1 MDDKG
6 AGNSNLDLIIV
17 PQVPLTQFFNTTL
30 KGNCVAKGVGM
41 RNRGFGTIDFTGL
54 IPARS
59 TIVNSFLYWEVL
71 RTSAQASDP
80 KGTLNGTPIIGD
92 NIAPAIGNPC
102 WNTDVADVF
111 RADVTGIATGG
122 VNTLTGFPSGDTDS
136 SSPFSS
142 STPPLIEGASIIHVY
157 SNRALPLTTVIINNG
172 GVTFTNDTVSTTLTG
187 FSASPPV
194 SAKTIYIVGDG
205 QAAFA
210 GDQAL
215 FNSAVVAGPT
225 TLVRPADAFNG
236 QDGIDAGIDP
246 VTGLWDTLT
255 LDVSS
260 LINPNDR
267 NATASVLSSSIGGDC
282 LTYIAQILCV
292 KTFGK

>member
-1 MDDKG
+1 MADNG
-6 AGNSNLDLIIV
+6 SGNGHLDFIIG

-41 RNRGFGTIDFTGL
+41 RNRGFGIIDFTGL

-59 TIVNSFLYWEVL
+59 TIVKSFLYWEVI
-71 RTSAQASDP
+71 RRSAQAANP
-80 KGTLNGTPIIGD
+80 TGTLNGTPIIGD

-102 WNTDVADVF
+102 WGAGVADVF

-122 VNTLTGFPSGDTDS
+122 VNTLTGFPSGTTNS

-142 STPPLIEGASIIHVY
+142 STAPLIDGASIVHVF

-172 GVTFTNDTVSTTLTG
+172 GVSFFNDTVSTTLTG

-205 QAAFA
+205 QAEFA

-255 LDVSS
+255 VDVSS